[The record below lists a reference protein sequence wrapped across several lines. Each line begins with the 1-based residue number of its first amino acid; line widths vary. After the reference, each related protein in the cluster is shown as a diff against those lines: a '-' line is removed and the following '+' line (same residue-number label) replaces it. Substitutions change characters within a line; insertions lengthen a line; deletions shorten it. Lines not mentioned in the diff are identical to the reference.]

1 MDTMQILYDMFIKF
15 REKVYSNYLND
26 NTIKLKLLLLSSE
39 HLSIFLDYI
48 NDKITLKDY
57 GNRVLKISDEVGKFS
72 KTNPNHMLEYN
83 MIKDT
88 VNTII

>member
-1 MDTMQILYDMFIKF
+1 MHTTQILYDMFIKF
-15 REKVYSNYLND
+15 REKVYVNYPND

-39 HLSIFLDYI
+39 HLKLFLDYI

-57 GNRVLKISDEVGKFS
+57 GKSVLKISNEVGKFS
-72 KTNPNHMLEYN
+72 KVNPNHMLEYN
-83 MIKDT
+83 VIKDT